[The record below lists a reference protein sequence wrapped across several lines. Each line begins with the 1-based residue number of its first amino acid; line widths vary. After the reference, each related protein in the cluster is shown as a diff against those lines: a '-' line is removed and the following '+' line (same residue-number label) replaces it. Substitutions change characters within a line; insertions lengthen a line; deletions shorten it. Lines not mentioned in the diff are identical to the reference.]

1 MTKNN
6 VHSVKKTDS
15 TTGALRRDLGLG
27 DAVAVGLGAV
37 IGAGIFVV
45 SGVAADIAGP
55 AMLIALIIAG
65 LAATFN
71 GLSSAQLAARFPNAG
86 GTYEYGY
93 EMLHPLAGFSAGWMF
108 LISKLSAGGVVAL
121 GFGSY
126 VQSFFPG
133 LDARW
138 TATVG
143 LGLLILANILGIK
156 KTGLLNRVIV
166 AITVL
171 SLFYFIFAG
180 FAVFEANN
188 FVPFSTNGTS
198 GIVAASAVLFFA
210 FTGYARITT
219 LGEEVKDPKRTIP
232 RAIIMTLISSVIL
245 YSLVTVVALGAIGS
259 ERMAADGTPLFS
271 AVEAMTWPGI
281 TSIIG
286 IAAITAMLGVLL
298 SQILGTSRMF
308 FAMGRRGDLPQTLSN
323 ITSKNRVPIYGILL
337 SGLVI
342 LLTIWLGELT
352 FITQT
357 AAFTILVYY
366 SIANLSALRL
376 KAEDRFLP
384 NWIAWC
390 GLILCVLLA
399 FSLPLKSILLGLA
412 LLIVGHLI
420 RLVFRLGTG
429 KHTRI

>member
-1 MTKNN
+1 
-6 VHSVKKTDS
+6 
-15 TTGALRRDLGLG
+15 LG

-45 SGVAADIAGP
+45 SGVAVDIAGP
-55 AMLIALIIAG
+55 AMSISLFIAG

-71 GLSSAQLAARFPNAG
+71 GLSSAQLAARFSNAG

-108 LISKLSAGGVVAL
+108 LISKLAAGGVVAL

-126 VQSFFPG
+126 LERFFPG
-133 LDARW
+133 LDTRV

-143 LGLLILANILGIK
+143 LLLLILANIAGIK
-156 KTGLLNRVIV
+156 KTGLLNRLII

-171 SLFYFIFAG
+171 SLIYFVFAG
-180 FAVFEANN
+180 FAVFEPSN
-188 FVPFSTNGTS
+188 FTPFSPNGS
-198 GIVAASAVLFFA
+198 RGIALASAVLFFA
-210 FTGYARITT
+210 FTGYARIAT
-219 LGEEVKDPKRTIP
+219 LGEEVREPKKTIP

-245 YSLVTVVALGAIGS
+245 YSLVTLVSLGAIGS
-259 ERMAADGTPLFS
+259 EGMAADGTPLFS
-271 AVEAMTWPGI
+271 AVEAMHWPGVA
-281 TSIIG
+281 TIIG

-308 FAMGRRGDLPQTLSN
+308 FAMGRRGDLPQSLSKV
-323 ITSKNRVPIYGILL
+323 TKENRVPIYGILL

-342 LLTIWLGELT
+342 LITIWTGELT

-357 AAFTILVYY
+357 ASFTILVYY
-366 SIANLSALRL
+366 SIANLSALKL
-376 KAEDRFLP
+376 NPEDRFLP
-384 NWIAWC
+384 HWIAWA

-399 FSLPLKSILLGLA
+399 FSLPLHSILLGVLLLA
-412 LLIVGHLI
+412 IGHVA
-420 RLVFRLGTG
+420 RLFF
-429 KHTRI
+429 KK